1 MAFIEVR
8 GYFNKP
14 QLKDGSKGQF
24 QTFSLSEKRKAF
36 GNRPETV
43 TFYDVTV
50 FKDSLPRVEHG
61 QYGTVKGFLDVEK
74 REVNGKTYTNLRIN
88 AQELEIAESNRPA
101 ATGAEPAK
109 DPWETPP
116 PAEKPAPAEGK

>member
-14 QLKDGSKGQF
+14 EMKESAKGAF
-24 QTFSLSEKRKAF
+24 QKFTLTEKKKAF

-50 FKDSLPRVEHG
+50 FKNDLPRVEHG
-61 QYGTVKGFLDVEK
+61 QYGTVKGFFEFDKQEK
-74 REVNGKTYTNLRIN
+74 DGRTFTHLRIT

-101 ATGAEPAK
+101 AAPAADAK

-116 PAEKPAPAEGK
+116 PDPKPEAVKP